1 MPHEQGAQVEAGSQ
15 VVGVARSE
23 FHAPLRHFA
32 SGGECPVAEGQDQ
45 IADRGEDALIALPEQ
60 GGEDVLADLVAPEM
74 VATITP
80 RHVGR
85 VEIHPVD
92 LLATLDPVPPR
103 ADVRS
108 VELQTALQAIRI
120 DAERSEVDRGFGHAE
135 I

>member
-1 MPHEQGAQVEAGSQ
+1 MSNALKWRREGRLAGAAG
-15 VVGVARSE
+15 E

-32 SGGECPVAEGQDQ
+32 SGGERAAAEGQDQ
-45 IADRGEDALIALPEQ
+45 IADRGEDAFIALPEQ

-74 VATITP
+74 VATVTAGHI
-80 RHVGR
+80 GR

-92 LLATLDPVPPR
+92 LVATLDPVPPR

-108 VELQTALQAIRI
+108 VELKTALQAIRI
-120 DAERSEVDRGFGHAE
+120 DAARSEVDRGFGHAE